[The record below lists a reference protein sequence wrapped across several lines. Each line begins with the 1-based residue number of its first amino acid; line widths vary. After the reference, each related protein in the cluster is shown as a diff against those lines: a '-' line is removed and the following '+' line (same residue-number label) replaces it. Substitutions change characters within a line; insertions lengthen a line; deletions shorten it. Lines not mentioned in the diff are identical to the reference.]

1 MNATRTACILS
12 GGIMLAATMPAFAQS
27 PEPRGARSFRDRH
40 PQSAV
45 VQQRQFRPAAR
56 DTRVRRPVFV
66 EPRVFVRRPGARQV
80 VVAPPV
86 YMQPPFVVY
95 DRPVFDRR
103 PGVRQV
109 VVGPPVYIQPPFVVY
124 DRPAY
129 YSEPAYYVGALAAAA
144 YPPPP
149 PPYYSAPAY
158 YADAAPAR
166 AEPAYPPPPPPV
178 VKPVPAPKRFTL
190 SADALFDFD
199 RAIVKPEGR
208 RQLDK
213 LAADLKRA
221 KFDVINIAMVTVTGH
236 TDRFGSAAYNMRL
249 SMRRAEAVKAYL
261 VELGIPAAKIVATGK
276 GETHPVTKP
285 GECKGD
291 KATKELKVCLQPD
304 RRVEIEVSGA
314 K

>member
-124 DRPAY
+124 DRPVY
-129 YSEPAYYVGALAAAA
+129 HSEPAYYAV
-144 YPPPP
+144 
-149 PPYYSAPAY
+149 
-158 YADAAPAR
+158 AAPAP
-166 AEPAYPPPPPPV
+166 AGAAYPPPPPPV

-291 KATKELKVCLQPD
+291 KATKELKACLQPD

>member
-1 MNATRTACILS
+1 MNATRTTCTLS
-12 GGIMLAATMPAFAQS
+12 AGIMLAATMPAFAQS
-27 PEPRGARSFRDRH
+27 PEPRGARNFRDRH

-56 DTRVRRPVFV
+56 DTHVRRPVFV
-66 EPRVFVRRPGARQV
+66 APRVFVRRPGARQV
-80 VVAPPV
+80 VVGPPV

-95 DRPVFDRR
+95 DRPVFVRR
-103 PGVRQV
+103 PGARQI

-124 DRPAY
+124 DRPVY
-129 YSEPAYYVGALAAAA
+129 YSEPAYYAV
-144 YPPPP
+144 
-149 PPYYSAPAY
+149 
-158 YADAAPAR
+158 AAPAP
-166 AEPAYPPPPPPV
+166 AGAAYPPPPPPV
-178 VKPVPAPKRFTL
+178 VKPAPAPKRFTL

-221 KFDVINIAMVTVTGH
+221 EFDVINIAMVTVTGH

-291 KATKELKVCLQPD
+291 KATKELKACLQPD

>member
-109 VVGPPVYIQPPFVVY
+109 VVEPPVYIQPPFVVY
-124 DRPAY
+124 DRPVY
-129 YSEPAYYVGALAAAA
+129 HSEPAYYAV
-144 YPPPP
+144 
-149 PPYYSAPAY
+149 
-158 YADAAPAR
+158 AAPAP
-166 AEPAYPPPPPPV
+166 AGAAYPPPPPPV

-249 SMRRAEAVKAYL
+249 SMRRAEAVKVYL
-261 VELGIPAAKIVATGK
+261 VKLGIPAAKIVATGK

-291 KATKELKVCLQPD
+291 KATKELKACLQPD
-304 RRVEIEVSGA
+304 RRGEIEVSGA